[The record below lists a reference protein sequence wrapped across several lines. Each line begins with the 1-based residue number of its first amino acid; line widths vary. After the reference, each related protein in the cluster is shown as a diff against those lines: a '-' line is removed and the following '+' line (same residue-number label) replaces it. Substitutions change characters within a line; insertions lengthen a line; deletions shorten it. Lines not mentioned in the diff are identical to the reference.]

1 MRKSKKSV
9 VLISVLCVL
18 VLLCSMGAGCSQPQ
32 SQPAGN
38 GVGVTGQDEAAQG
51 DESNQERVSINLRLA
66 HFWPATHP
74 AEVVLVQGWAKLMNE
89 VTDGQITVT
98 SFPGETLL
106 ASAEIYDGVQ
116 TGIADIGMSCF
127 SYTRGRFPLLEVFE
141 LPGIIYNNSKVASK
155 VAWEGIKELNPA
167 EVQDTK
173 LLMVLCTGPGALFT
187 KVPVHQLEDIKH
199 MTIRATG
206 LSAKTLEA
214 LGAIPVAMPQ
224 ADAYEALSKGVVQ
237 ANMSPLEVLE
247 GWRHAEVTDY
257 VIIAP
262 FLYNTL
268 FFMTINLD
276 SWNKIPAHLQ
286 DVMLEATEKFYDET
300 CIGLWDMQNDS
311 GIEFAIRETGQ
322 QVIELSGEE
331 QARWIEI
338 IEPIQDEFVDSM
350 AKLGLD
356 GAEALQLTK
365 DLADR
370 YNEIY
375 Q

>member
-1 MRKSKKSV
+1 MRRGKKSI
-9 VLISVLCVL
+9 VLISVMCVL
-18 VLLCSMGAGCSQPQ
+18 VLFCSLGAGCSQPQ
-32 SQPAGN
+32 SQPASN
-38 GVGVTGQDEAAQG
+38 GGDAGQTDAAQV
-51 DESNQERVSINLRLA
+51 DESSQERVSINLRLA

-74 AEVVLVQGWAKLMNE
+74 AEVTLVQGWAKLMNE
-89 VTDGQITVT
+89 VTDGQITIT

-106 ASAEIYDGVQ
+106 ASAEIYDGVKS
-116 TGIADIGMSCF
+116 GIADIGMSCF

-187 KVPVHQLEDIKH
+187 KVPVHELEDIKN

-214 LGAIPVAMPQ
+214 LGATPVAMPQ

-276 SWNKIPAHLQ
+276 AWNKIPAHLQ
-286 DVMLEATEKFYDET
+286 DAMLEATEKFYDET
-300 CIGLWDMQNDS
+300 CIGLWDVQNDS
-311 GIEFAIRETGQ
+311 GLEFAINETGQ
-322 QVIELSGEE
+322 QVIELSDEE
-331 QARWIEI
+331 QARWIGL

-375 Q
+375 K